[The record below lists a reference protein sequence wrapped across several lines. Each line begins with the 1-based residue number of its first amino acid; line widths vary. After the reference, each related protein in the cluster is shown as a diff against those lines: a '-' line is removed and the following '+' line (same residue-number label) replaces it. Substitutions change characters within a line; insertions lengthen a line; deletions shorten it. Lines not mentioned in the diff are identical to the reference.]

1 MNHQYRCIITD
12 SQSEPL
18 ARGILESTP
27 NSASWRVRVLD
38 GEIQPV
44 LEHEFLQFIGMDEKL
59 PPMSG
64 QLLSQE
70 GEDLLLIKPL
80 SELGEKAR
88 RNLRVPVRFDSFLYP
103 ISGSWSGRLP
113 IVSHDLSCGG
123 IAFFCDHPLEIGET
137 AEIVI
142 PITAQPL
149 LLELQILRTLPSDS
163 QTPLFA
169 SRFTNMIHD
178 QETLV
183 REAVFSQQ
191 IRNRANRR

>member
-18 ARGILESTP
+18 AHGILESTP
-27 NSASWRVRVLD
+27 DSASWRVRVLD
-38 GEIQPV
+38 GEIHQV
-44 LEHEFLQFIGMDEKL
+44 LEHEFLQFISEDEKL

-64 QLLSQE
+64 QLISQE
-70 GEDLLLIKPL
+70 GEELLLIKPL

-103 ISGSWSGRLP
+103 VSGSWHGRLP
-113 IVSHDLSCGG
+113 IVSYDLSCGG
-123 IAFFCDHPLEIGET
+123 IAFFCDHPLEAGEK
-137 AEIVI
+137 AEVVI

-149 LLELQILRTLPSDS
+149 LLELQILRTLPSNS
-163 QTPLFA
+163 QNPLFA
-169 SRFTNMIHD
+169 ARFTNMIHD
-178 QETLV
+178 QEILV

-191 IRNRANRR
+191 VRDRADRR